1 MSVKTLVA
9 IYNHNLPDLTDQLV
23 ESLKPYQSDD
33 YDLIV
38 IDIGSDDDRKAHH
51 TTHEIPTNIYFGG
64 GINFAFR
71 HFLSTHDYDSLL
83 SLNNDLILHG
93 PNFVKTLRDEMMNN
107 HFTILSPCVLQPGK
121 RQNKWKPIR
130 CWNSDRTRQVKWVD
144 FPAPL
149 IHRRFIE
156 EVRQYPDELI
166 YGWGQDVLSGI
177 ISSRHNWRIGV
188 MDNCPV
194 VHLSSFTFRS
204 GRSDMTLS
212 EYDRKARAAMFAYF
226 QENNL
231 MKELRDLR
239 RYAANYAFD
248 VRRP

>member
-1 MSVKTLVA
+1 MKTLVA
-9 IYNHNLPDLTDQLV
+9 IYNHNLPKLTDQLV
-23 ESLKPYQSDD
+23 KSLKPYQGED
-33 YDLIV
+33 YDIMV
-38 IDIGSDDDRKAHH
+38 IDIGSDDDRKAKH
-51 TTHEIPTNIYFGG
+51 TTHEIPTNIYYGG

-71 HFLSTHDYDSLL
+71 HFLSTRDYDSLL

-107 HFTILSPCVLQPGK
+107 QFTILSPCVLQPEYLQHVFK
-121 RQNKWKPIR
+121 TMH

-166 YGWGQDVLSGI
+166 YGWGLPVLSGI
-177 ISSRHNWRIGV
+177 ICSRHNWQIGV

-194 VHLSSFTFRS
+194 IHLYSATFRS
-204 GRSDMTLS
+204 GRSDITFS
-212 EYDRKARAAMFAYF
+212 DYRRKAKAAMLAYF

-231 MKELRDLR
+231 MEEFRDLR